1 MPQDIAVYCH
11 AGRSSLTLWGTFRA
25 TQAVP
30 VWDVIVAAVFA
41 FLAHKLRELIRDVSY
56 HG

>member
-1 MPQDIAVYCH
+1 MPQDVTVYRH

-25 TQAVP
+25 AQAMSGQ
-30 VWDVIVAAVFA
+30 DVLVAAALAPFA
-41 FLAHKLRELIRDVSY
+41 RELHKLIHDVLH